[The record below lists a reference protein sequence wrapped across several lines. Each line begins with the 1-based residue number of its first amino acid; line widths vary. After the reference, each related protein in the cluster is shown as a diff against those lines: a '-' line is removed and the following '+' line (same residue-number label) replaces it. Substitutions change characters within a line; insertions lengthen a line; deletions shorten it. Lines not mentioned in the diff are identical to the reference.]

1 MKIISYNVNGIRAAI
16 KKGLLDWLGY
26 ENPDIIC
33 VQETKANKDQVET
46 NLIQEVGY
54 NHFWYSAE
62 KKGYSGV
69 AIFSKTKPLHVEYGT
84 GIDYMDNEG
93 RVIRA
98 DFENFSVISLYLPS
112 GTNIERLGLKFK
124 FMDDFRKYIYDLNKR
139 IPNLIISGDYN
150 ICHKEILLI
159 C

>member
-16 KKGLLDWLGY
+16 KKGVLEWLKG

-33 VQETKANKDQVET
+33 IQETKANKDQVET
-46 NLIQEVGY
+46 NLIEAAGY

-69 AIFSKTKPLHVEYGT
+69 AIFSKIKPLHVEYGT
-84 GIDYMDNEG
+84 GIKYMDKEG

-112 GTNIERLGLKFK
+112 N
-124 FMDDFRKYIYDLNKR
+124 
-139 IPNLIISGDYN
+139 
-150 ICHKEILLI
+150 
-159 C
+159 

>member
-16 KKGLLDWLGY
+16 KKGLLDWLSI
-26 ENPDIIC
+26 ESPDIIC
-33 VQETKANKDQVET
+33 IQETKANQDQVET

-69 AIFSKTKPLHVEYGT
+69 AILSKTKPLHVEYGT
-84 GIDYMDNEG
+84 GIDYIDKEG

-98 DFENFSVISLYLPS
+98 DFKTFL
-112 GTNIERLGLKFK
+112 
-124 FMDDFRKYIYDLNKR
+124 
-139 IPNLIISGDYN
+139 
-150 ICHKEILLI
+150 
-159 C
+159 